1 MLRLRPHS
9 DCKHLFFFK
18 FTAAPESVYIF
29 TKVGLEPWGRIGSGV
44 AELIAAI
51 LILIP
56 SDDMAGR
63 WPCTCRN
70 GRRNFQPSHRARHR
84 RDGRWRIALRPGAG
98 CRRLQ
103 HRVAL
108 FATPA
113 PSSHWSLSVKRSPL
127 QDAIAEVLRQGE
139 SLLNLLSDRE
149 YTRKLPTVFGSTV
162 GGHYRHCLDHFQS
175 LLRGLDADEI
185 NYDHRERN
193 PRIENDRNFA
203 LSETQRI
210 LRGFASIS
218 TPFSDCPINV
228 RSKVN
233 YELDAAPS
241 IGSTVGRE
249 LMYAVAHAIH
259 HYALIA
265 VMCGM
270 LEVPVPVGFGV
281 APSTLKYHA
290 EQPKAA

>member
-1 MLRLRPHS
+1 M
-9 DCKHLFFFK
+9 
-18 FTAAPESVYIF
+18 
-29 TKVGLEPWGRIGSGV
+29 
-44 AELIAAI
+44 
-51 LILIP
+51 
-56 SDDMAGR
+56 
-63 WPCTCRN
+63 
-70 GRRNFQPSHRARHR
+70 
-84 RDGRWRIALRPGAG
+84 
-98 CRRLQ
+98 
-103 HRVAL
+103 
-108 FATPA
+108 
-113 PSSHWSLSVKRSPL
+113 KRSPL
-127 QDAIAEVLRQGE
+127 QDAIAEVLHQGE
-139 SLLNLLSDRE
+139 SLLNSLRDGE
-149 YTRKLPTVFGSTV
+149 YTRKLPIVFGSTV

-175 LLRGLDADEI
+175 LLQGLDADEI
-185 NYDHRERN
+185 NYDHRDRD

-203 LSETQRI
+203 LAETQRI

-218 TPFSDCPINV
+218 TAYLDCPINV

-270 LEVPVPVGFGV
+270 LEVPVPAGFGV